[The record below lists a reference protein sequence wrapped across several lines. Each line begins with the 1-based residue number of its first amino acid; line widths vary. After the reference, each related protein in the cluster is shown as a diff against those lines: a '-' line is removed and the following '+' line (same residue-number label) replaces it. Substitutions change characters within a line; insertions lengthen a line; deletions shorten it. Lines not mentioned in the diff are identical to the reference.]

1 MTVLSVNVNKIALL
15 RNAREG
21 NYPDV
26 VAFARLALETG
37 AGGITVHPRPDGRH
51 IREHDVHALR
61 DLVTAFPGTE
71 LNVEGYPNDAFLNL
85 ITSLKPH
92 QVTFVPDPPEALTSS
107 FGWDIVTHKKLICAA
122 VNTAHENGIRTSL
135 FIDEA
140 FDQMDAL
147 IDSKTD
153 RVELYTGPYALAY
166 PDCDVSLQR
175 FKALAETLTRH
186 GIGINAGHDLNQE
199 NLSTLL
205 EAVPEIMEV
214 SIGHA
219 LTVEALLEGWQ
230 PVIANYLRILN

>member
-26 VAFARLALETG
+26 VGFARLALETG
-37 AGGITVHPRPDGRH
+37 AAGITVHPRPDGRH
-51 IREHDVHALR
+51 IREYDVRALR

-85 ITSLKPH
+85 ITSLNPH

-107 FGWDIVTHKKLICAA
+107 FGWDVVTHQTLVCAA
-122 VNTAHENGIRTSL
+122 VNTAHEQGIRTSL
-135 FIDEA
+135 FIDET
-140 FDQMDAL
+140 FDQLDAL
-147 IDSKTD
+147 VDTRTD

-166 PDCDVSLQR
+166 PDCDASLQH
-175 FKALAETLTRH
+175 FTALAHTLTQH
-186 GIGINAGHDLNQE
+186 GIGINAGHDLNQD
-199 NLSTLL
+199 NLLVLL
-205 EAVPEIMEV
+205 KAVPAIAEV

-219 LTVEALLEGWQ
+219 LTVEALQEGWKAT
-230 PVIANYLRILN
+230 VESYLRLLK